1 MCYLLEY
8 TTYYICSMIAEAEI
22 KLTYEELLHQN
33 IQLRHELDQLK
44 RIVFGQKTERF
55 VPTVPEEQLSMGL
68 EMVSIDAVSP
78 VLETISYT
86 RKKELTT
93 PTKPHQGRM
102 ALPASLPREIVVIEP
117 TEDISGLKK
126 IGEEITEQL
135 EATPMKLYVRRTIR
149 PKYVKAD
156 GEGILIGTLPSA
168 PIDKCIAG
176 PGLLSSIVIGKY
188 IDHLPLYRQIE
199 IFKRAGI
206 TLSSSTV
213 GDWIEGCCKLLMP
226 LYEAHRKEVLETSY
240 LQVDESPIK
249 VLDKDKK
256 GSTHRGYQ
264 WVYHSPQDK
273 LVLFDYR
280 EGRGREGP
288 EELLKDFKGYLQS
301 DGYEVYNSFDKKQEG
316 ITHLHCMAHA
326 RRKFEE
332 ALSNDQA
339 RAAYILS
346 EMQKLYGVEREIR
359 EKGLDDIHTKALRE
373 QEAVPVLSVLKS
385 WLLENYTQVL
395 PQSPIGKAISYSL
408 QRWEK
413 LCVYTSDGCLL
424 IDNNLVENAI
434 RPLAIGRKN
443 YLFAGSHEGARR
455 TAMLYSFMASCKK
468 HDINPQEWLKE
479 VLECI
484 ADWPQKKIQELL
496 PHRWKNNNLA
506 KL

>member
-1 MCYLLEY
+1 
-8 TTYYICSMIAEAEI
+8 MIAEAEI
-22 KLTYEELLHQN
+22 KLTYDELLHQN
-33 IQLRHELDQLK
+33 LQLRHELEQLK
-44 RIVFGQKTERF
+44 RIVFGQKNERF
-55 VPTVPEEQLSMGL
+55 VPTVPEEQLSIGL
-68 EMVSIDAVSP
+68 EVAPLATPAP

-86 RKKELTT
+86 RKKELST
-93 PTKPHQGRM
+93 PAKPHQGRM

-117 TEDISGLKK
+117 TQDVSGLKK

-135 EATPMKLYVRRTIR
+135 DATPMKLYVRRTIR
-149 PKYVKAD
+149 PKYAKAE
-156 GEGILIGTLPSA
+156 GEGILIGTLPSE

-206 TLSSSTV
+206 TLPSSTV

-226 LYEAHRKEVLETSY
+226 LYEAHRKEVLESSY

-264 WVYHSPQDK
+264 WVYHSPQNR

-288 EELLKDFKGYLQS
+288 EELLKEFKGYLQS
-301 DGYEVYNSFDKKQEG
+301 DGYEVYTSFENREG
-316 ITHLHCMAHA
+316 IVHLHCMAHA
-326 RRKFEE
+326 RRKFDE
-332 ALSNDQA
+332 ALSNDQP
-339 RAAYILS
+339 RAAYVLS
-346 EMQKLYGVEREIR
+346 QIQKLYQTERVIR
-359 EKGLDDIHTKALRE
+359 EEGLDAQQAKVLRE
-373 QEAVPVLSVLKS
+373 SESLPVLSALKC
-385 WLLENYTQVL
+385 WLLENYVQVL

-413 LCVYTSDGCLL
+413 LCVYTSDGDLQ

-455 TAMLYSFMASCKK
+455 AAMLYSFMASCKK
-468 HDINPQEWLKE
+468 HDLNPQEWLKN
-479 VLECI
+479 VLENI

-496 PHRWKNNNLA
+496 PHRWKKNSSNNN
-506 KL
+506 

>member
-1 MCYLLEY
+1 MCYHTGCSLC
-8 TTYYICSMIAEAEI
+8 YICSMIAEAI
-22 KLTYEELLHQN
+22 DYKAKYEETSLELL
-33 IQLRHELDQLK
+33 QLRHELEQLK
-44 RIVFGQKTERF
+44 RLVFGQKNERF

-68 EMVSIDAVSP
+68 EVNSLTAVSP

-86 RKKELTT
+86 RKKELSTSA
-93 PTKPHQGRM
+93 KPHQGRM
-102 ALPASLPREIVVIEP
+102 ALPASLPREIIVIEP
-117 TEDISGLKK
+117 AEDISGLKK

-156 GEGILIGTLPSA
+156 GEGILIGTLPWE

-226 LYEAHRKEVLETSY
+226 LYEAHRREVLEASY

-264 WVYHSPQDK
+264 WVYHSPQDR

-280 EGRGREGP
+280 EGRDREGP

-301 DGYEVYNSFDKKQEG
+301 DGYEVYTSFDKREG

-326 RRKFEE
+326 RRKFDE

-339 RAAYILS
+339 RSEYVLS
-346 EMQKLYGVEREIR
+346 EMQKLYQVERTIR
-359 EKGLDDIHTKALRE
+359 EKGLDDEKAKALR
-373 QEAVPVLSVLKS
+373 QEEAAPVLAALKS
-385 WLLENYTQVL
+385 WLLENYSQVL

-408 QRWEK
+408 QRWDK
-413 LCVYTSDGCLL
+413 LCVYASDGRLQ

-455 TAMLYSFMASCKK
+455 AAMLYSFMASCKK
-468 HDINPQEWLKE
+468 HELNPQEWLKD
-479 VLECI
+479 VLENI

-496 PHRWKNNNLA
+496 PHRWKNNTYTNN
-506 KL
+506 